1 MDSETNLNYVKY
13 MAWTDD
19 PNTLLDELMTVYGKE
34 VWNYAYSITRKWDM
48 ADDITQE
55 VFIKVYRHIDSF
67 RRDASV
73 KTWLL
78 TITRNTAID
87 FQRSAFFRKVTL
99 SDWLEEK
106 GERRSV
112 EQEMMEKWSVN
123 EMWDLVL
130 KLPTKYREA
139 IILFAHHQLSMKEM
153 ADVLGVTEGTV
164 KSRLFHARQKLS
176 KMKEQID
183 HGSSR

>member
-1 MDSETNLNYVKY
+1 MNPETNLNYIRYIV
-13 MAWTDD
+13 ASDD
-19 PNTLLDELMTVYGKE
+19 PNGLLEDLMNAYGTD
-34 VWNYAYSITRKWDM
+34 VWNYAYSITRKRDL

-55 VFIKVYRHIDSF
+55 VFIKVYRHIHSF

-99 SDWLEEK
+99 TDWIEAQ
-106 GERRSV
+106 GERRSA
-112 EQEMMEKWSVN
+112 EQEWMEKEAVNDIWS
-123 EMWDLVL
+123 MVL

-153 ADVLGVTEGTV
+153 AEVLGVTEGTV
-164 KSRLFHARQKLS
+164 KSRLYHARQKLS
-176 KMKEQID
+176 KMKEQNEN
-183 HGSSR
+183 GSER

>member
-1 MDSETNLNYVKY
+1 LNSETNMDYLKY
-13 MAWTDD
+13 MVETDD
-19 PNTLLDELMTVYGKE
+19 PNALLDELMTAYGKE

-55 VFIKVYRHIDSF
+55 VFIKVYRHIQSF

-99 SDWLEEK
+99 SDWLEER
-106 GERRSV
+106 GENRSV
-112 EQEMMEKWSVN
+112 EQETMEKWAVN
-123 EMWDLVL
+123 DMWKMVL
-130 KLPTKYREA
+130 KLPAKYREA
-139 IILFAHHQLSMKEM
+139 IILFAHNQLSMKEM

-176 KMKEQID
+176 KMKELSE
-183 HGSSR
+183 HGSE

>member
-112 EQEMMEKWSVN
+112 EHEMMEKWSVN

-176 KMKEQID
+176 KMKEHND

>member
-1 MDSETNLNYVKY
+1 MSSETNMDYLKY
-13 MAWTDD
+13 IVETDD
-19 PNTLLDELMTVYGKE
+19 PKALLDELMTVYGKE
-34 VWNYAYSITRKWDM
+34 VWNYAYSLTRKKDM

-55 VFIKVYRHIDSF
+55 VFLKVYRHIHSF

-87 FQRSAFFRKVTL
+87 FRRSAFFRKVTL
-99 SDWLEEK
+99 SDWLEER
-106 GERRSV
+106 GESRSV
-112 EQEMMEKWSVN
+112 EQEAMEKWAIGEIWS
-123 EMWDLVL
+123 MVL
-130 KLPTKYREA
+130 QLPPKYREA

-176 KMKEQID
+176 KMKEKIN
-183 HGSSR
+183 HG